1 MNGAPIGG
9 VIFKAK
15 KANSQTSAPIRGSA
29 PIRACPDTRDS
40 TVYIEIQIPIYDVI
54 KYKMEPLFVLYS
66 IIDTNIFN
74 KQVTHR
80 TSVEKEQGD
89 IIVK

>member
-1 MNGAPIGG
+1 
-9 VIFKAK
+9 
-15 KANSQTSAPIRGSA
+15 
-29 PIRACPDTRDS
+29 
-40 TVYIEIQIPIYDVI
+40 
-54 KYKMEPLFVLYS
+54 METLFILYS

-89 IIVK
+89 IIVR

>member
-1 MNGAPIGG
+1 MVPRYAGL
-9 VIFKAK
+9 FLKRK
-15 KANSQTSAPIRGSA
+15 KQIPKLLPRYEG
-29 PIRACPDTRDS
+29 CPDTRDS

-54 KYKMEPLFVLYS
+54 KYKMEKLFILYS
-66 IIDTNIFN
+66 SIDANIFN
-74 KQVTHR
+74 KQITHR

>member
-1 MNGAPIGG
+1 MAPRYAGL
-9 VIFKAK
+9 FLKQK
-15 KANSQTSAPIRGSA
+15 KQIPKLLPRYAPAPIRGV
-29 PIRACPDTRDS
+29 PL
-40 TVYIEIQIPIYDVI
+40 YIEIQIQIYDVI

-66 IIDTNIFN
+66 IIDTKIFN